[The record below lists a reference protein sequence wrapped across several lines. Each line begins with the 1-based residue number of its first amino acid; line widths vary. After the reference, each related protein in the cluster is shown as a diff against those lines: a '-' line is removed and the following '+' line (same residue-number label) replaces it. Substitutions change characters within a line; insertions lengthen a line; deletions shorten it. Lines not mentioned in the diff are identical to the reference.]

1 MIDQISFQTAARTVD
16 HLGREQIADAPTAV
30 SELWKNAF
38 DAYATSVE
46 LNIYHGDRTV
56 AALLDD
62 GHGMSR
68 QEFITRWLVVGTESK
83 LTSGETP
90 IEDRVGLPIRPK
102 QGQKGIGRLSCAN
115 LGGTLLVVT
124 KRSRKN
130 FVAALVDWRLF
141 ENPYLTLDDVRLP
154 VTEFA
159 AQEELFGLIPS
170 MTRQLLEN
178 VTGGGGTER
187 VDRIVKAWADYDAL
201 QAKRSK
207 SDWGTSLRAPSDVI
221 LSSHRQ
227 VTFLEE
233 QLDCWAVW
241 KGTKDHGTAL
251 LIGDVDYDL
260 RVLHRDRTKTEIAA
274 RSAIDKIRQTL
285 TSFVDPY
292 TDPAV
297 RNVNAVEPKFDYVV
311 RTITGT
317 DARAIV
323 GGEKRLRRSQV
334 ETMEH
339 TIEGVIDAKGVFT
352 GKVKAFGRWLEGP
365 AVIPPP
371 DDLTIPDRADTFLGP
386 IDLFIASMEFNP
398 SNTTHTVSEYQGFK
412 ALVDDYSGFLMF
424 RDGLRV
430 MPFGREDNDFFEIE
444 FRRTKSAGREFWNH
458 RQMFGRLAIS
468 RRLNPNLRDKAGR
481 EGLLD
486 NRAAKVLREIVGNIL
501 MQSARLYFGS
511 SSDLRQTLLPDIKA
525 ENLRE
530 KARGAREKLRKR
542 MLRDLAAKLKNFRQE
557 LPKLAAEAAAPEV
570 VVTIRNE
577 STAIAAQRA
586 VERLRERLSD
596 LQLPAPPGDLGVLET
611 DYRRYR
617 NDLAEIGLQ
626 IRGLAERV
634 EAELEAVVL
643 AEPEVVLKDQISR
656 AAQQVGSRLG
666 ALHEEAAALQR
677 EENARIRKIR
687 EERSGAFREAAGAV
701 MHKLVAGELPLGEAS
716 RMVEELRSAQDRDN
730 VELFESYIGALE
742 SLRDSIDLQSLATAG
757 VQELAELRGELDRL
771 NALAQL
777 GVAVEIVGH
786 ELESYDEML
795 GAGLRRLPPEIRDGE
810 AARDIAFAYEGLTD
824 QLKFLSP
831 LRLAGQRIQRWITG
845 EEIAAY
851 ILEFFKIPL
860 GRADVTLEASEAFR
874 AFRVYDQP
882 SRLLPVFINLVN
894 NSIYWLSTGDVPEKR
909 ILFDCVDGRVVIAD
923 TGPGVA
929 HDDLDSLFRLFFTRR
944 TRGGRGVGLYL
955 SRANL
960 AAGGHRITYG
970 SPDERLTQGANFII
984 EFRKGETGGR

>member
-46 LNIYHGDRTV
+46 LNIHHGDRTV

-68 QEFITRWLVVGTESK
+68 REFITRWLVVGTESK

-90 IEDRVGLPIRPK
+90 SADRFGLPVRPK

-124 KRSRKN
+124 KRSRQS

-159 AQEELFGLIPS
+159 SPEELFGLIPS

-178 VTGGGGTER
+178 VTGGGGAER

-201 QAKRSK
+201 EAKRSEN
-207 SDWGTSLRAPSDVI
+207 DWGATLRAPSEII

-233 QLDCWAVW
+233 QLDRWPVW
-241 KGTKDHGTAL
+241 KGEKDHGTAL
-251 LIGDVDYDL
+251 LIGEVDYDL

-274 RSAIDKIRQTL
+274 RVAIDKIRQTL

-297 RNVNAVEPKFDYVV
+297 RTVNAVEPKFDYVV

-339 TIEGVIDAKGVFT
+339 TIEGVIDANGVFT
-352 GKVKAFGRWLEGP
+352 GKVKAFGRWLERP

-386 IDLFIASMEFNP
+386 IDLFIASMEFNA
-398 SNTTHTVSEYQGFK
+398 SNTTHTASEYQGFK

-444 FRRTKSAGREFWNH
+444 FRRSKSAGREFWNH

-525 ENLRE
+525 ENLKE
-530 KARGAREKLRKR
+530 KARVAREKLRKR
-542 MLRDLAAKLKNFRQE
+542 MLRDLAAKLKSFRQE
-557 LPKLAAEAAAPEV
+557 LPKLAADAAAPEV

-577 STAIAAQRA
+577 STAIAAQRS

-626 IRGLAERV
+626 IRSLGERV
-634 EAELEAVVL
+634 EAELETVVL
-643 AEPEVVLKDQISR
+643 SEPEVVLKDQISR
-656 AAQQVGSRLG
+656 AAQQVANRIG

-701 MHKLVAGELPLGEAS
+701 MHKLVTGELPLGKAS

-777 GVAVEIVGH
+777 GIAVEIVGH

-845 EEIAAY
+845 EEITAY

-860 GRADVTLEASEAFR
+860 GRAGVTLEASEAFR
-874 AFRVYDQP
+874 AFRAYDQP

-894 NSIYWLSTGDVPEKR
+894 NSIYWLSTSDVVDKR
-909 ILFDCVDGRVVIAD
+909 ILFDLADGKVVIAD

-929 HDDLDSLFRLFFTRR
+929 EADVESLFRLFFTRR

-960 AAGGHRITYG
+960 AAGGHRISYAG
-970 SPDERLTQGANFII
+970 RDERLAPGANFII
-984 EFRKGETGGR
+984 EFRKGEPGGR

>member
-1 MIDQISFQTAARTVD
+1 MIDPISFQTAARTVD

-46 LNIYHGDRTV
+46 LNVHHGDRTV

-68 QEFITRWLVVGTESK
+68 EEFVSRWLVVGTESK
-83 LTSGETP
+83 MTGGETP
-90 IEDRVGLPIRPK
+90 SADRFGLPVRPK

-115 LGGTLLVVT
+115 LGGTLLIVT
-124 KRSRKN
+124 KRSKKA

-159 AQEELFGLIPS
+159 GRDELFDLIPG

-178 VTGGGGTER
+178 VTGGGGKER
-187 VDRIVKAWADYDAL
+187 IERIVKAWKDFDIL
-201 QAKRSK
+201 HAKRSENEW
-207 SDWGTSLRAPSDVI
+207 SSTRRAPSEVI

-227 VTFLEE
+227 SSYLNE
-233 QLDCWAVW
+233 QLVRWPVW
-241 KGTKDHGTAL
+241 SGAKDHGTAL
-251 LIGDVDYDL
+251 LIGEVEYDL
-260 RVLHRDRTKTEIAA
+260 RVLHRDRATAEMAA
-274 RSAIDKIRQTL
+274 RSAIDKVRQTL

-292 TDPAV
+292 TDAAV
-297 RNVNAVEPKFDYVV
+297 RHVNAVEPNFDYVV
-311 RTITGT
+311 RTVTGT
-317 DARAIV
+317 DARAVV

-339 TIEGVIDAKGVFT
+339 TIEGVIDTKGVFT
-352 GKVKAFGRWLEGP
+352 GRVKAFGRWLDVP

-371 DDLTIPDRADTFLGP
+371 PNLAIPDRSDTFLGP

-398 SNTTHTVSEYQGFK
+398 SNTTHTAAEYQGFK

-444 FRRTKSAGREFWNH
+444 YRRTKSAGREFWNH

-468 RRLNPNLRDKAGR
+468 REHNPNLRDKAGR

-486 NRAAKVLREIVGNIL
+486 NRAAKALREIVGNIL
-501 MQSARLYFGS
+501 MQSARIYFGS
-511 SSDLRQTLLPDIKA
+511 ASDLRQTLLPDIKA
-525 ENLRE
+525 ENLKERA
-530 KARGAREKLRKR
+530 KAAREKLRKR
-542 MLRDLAAKLKNFRQE
+542 MLRELAGKLKDFRLE
-557 LPKLAAEAAAPEV
+557 LPKLAADAAAPDV

-586 VERLRERLSD
+586 VERLQERLSE
-596 LQLPAPPGDLGVLET
+596 LQLPAPPGDLGVLEA

-626 IRGLAERV
+626 VHGLAQRV
-634 EAELEAVVL
+634 ASELESAVL
-643 AEPEVVLKDQISR
+643 AEPEIVLKDQISR
-656 AAQQVGSRLG
+656 AAQSVGDRLT
-666 ALHEEAAALQR
+666 ALHEEAAKLQR
-677 EENARIRKIR
+677 DESTRIRKVK
-687 EERSGAFREAAGAV
+687 EDRSGAFREAAGAV
-701 MHKLVAGELPLGEAS
+701 MHRLIVGEIPLGEAAQ
-716 RMVEELRSAQDRDN
+716 MVEELRAAQDRDN

-757 VQELAELRGELDRL
+757 VQELSELRSELDRL

-777 GVAVEIVGH
+777 GIAVEIVGH

-795 GAGLRRLPPEIRDGE
+795 GAGLRRLPPEVRDGE

-845 EEIAAY
+845 EEISAY
-851 ILEFFKIPL
+851 ILEFFKLPL
-860 GRADVTLEASEAFR
+860 GKAHVRLEATEAFR
-874 AFRVYDQP
+874 AVRVYDQP

-909 ILFDCVDGRVVIAD
+909 IIFDCVDGRVVIAD
-923 TGPGVA
+923 TGPGVSQ
-929 HDDLDSLFRLFFTRR
+929 DDIDSLFRLFFTRR

-970 SPDERLTQGANFII
+970 GPDERLTQGANFII